1 MSSDAPCAKRN
12 YVAIK
17 FCNSD
22 ISGPEKWLEAEMNM
36 HLATTKPEHQGRG
49 ALATAFEAFEILSPR
64 GCTHLALVFEPL
76 REPLWLFKR
85 RLDNQRSTS
94 RSKRLP
100 LIKTYI
106 QILLEGLNYMHS
118 QCRVL
123 HTGSDFSAAE
133 IYLLLTSL
141 DLKLDNIMLTF
152 ESQSTIKTF
161 VDEQIAQPMAR
172 KVFNDHIVYRCH
184 NDFGPILKSLGK
196 MMPNITDF
204 GLAHRCEV
212 PVLFYPIQPDGYRA
226 PEVLLGYGWS
236 FSADIWNF
244 GLVVSP
250 QCDPSPSPSHTATGL
265 GAPHGKVALFNPR
278 YAL

>member
-1 MSSDAPCAKRN
+1 
-12 YVAIK
+12 
-17 FCNSD
+17 
-22 ISGPEKWLEAEMNM
+22 
-36 HLATTKPEHQGRG
+36 
-49 ALATAFEAFEILSPR
+49 
-64 GCTHLALVFEPL
+64 
-76 REPLWLFKR
+76 
-85 RLDNQRSTS
+85 
-94 RSKRLP
+94 
-100 LIKTYI
+100 
-106 QILLEGLNYMHS
+106 MHS
-118 QCRVL
+118 QCRVV

-133 IYLLLTSL
+133 IYLLLISL
-141 DLKLDNIMLTF
+141 DLKLDNVMLTF